1 MKTGKIGDLVLHYKI
16 LRKLGAGGM
25 GVVYLAE
32 DTKLKREV
40 AIKFLPYQVSSN
52 DEEKQRFEIEA
63 QAAASLNHPNV
74 TTIHSID
81 EFNED
86 LFIVMEY
93 IDGTGLKDKV
103 KDGPIPVGEAVDIA
117 VQIASGLEAAHK
129 KGIVHR
135 DIKSQNI
142 MLTKN
147 GTVKIMDFGVAKIK
161 GRTKLTKIGTTV
173 GTIAYMSPEQAKGG
187 KVDHR
192 TDIWSFGVVLYEML
206 TGELPFS
213 GEYDQAV
220 IYSIMNTDP
229 ESLRKHLP
237 KGNQDIIRIVGKA
250 LEKDPDKR
258 YQNVSDIK
266 EDLNLLQSGSKSRSN
281 FRKRLNYWFG
291 SVVTSRKKIFQLG
304 LLLLIAAVILF
315 TVNTLY
321 TKSPPAINPDRSLS
335 VIPLPVANFD
345 YTAISP
351 DGKMLAIPGSDVNGK
366 WDIYLMDIKSGESR
380 KLNVSSSGD
389 FTTSQT
395 IFSPDGTTIAFGR
408 LHSDKDLEDICDVSV
423 LGGFVRVVADT
434 GAGITWSAAN
444 DRIYYLR
451 GIHRAP
457 SRSGWREYWSVKPDG
472 SDKKL
477 EFIDSLSEGTN
488 ISFSLTISP
497 DGKKA
502 AFTRP
507 FKGDFNEI
515 IVRDLKTG
523 KETRLTHFRKN
534 IDDIIWL
541 KNGYILYNLRNN
553 INSNLWVIPA
563 DGGTPKQLTN
573 EAFDATGESIATAAD
588 RLIFLRTTWSLSLW
602 KANSDGTKDEQVI
615 PDENVWDAAISPDGK
630 KAALIE
636 FDQFKKGRALILRNL
651 ESGQQQTLVPY
662 DTVYKVGVQW
672 SPGQSYLSYLE
683 FLKGPTASIPKV
695 EIMNLS
701 EGHEPQDFGYGFLLK
716 WVNDSLAVIRK
727 TMGPEMVDIQRLGG
741 RGKDIPKQLSH
752 EVELV
757 NVRTLKAKKYFRD
770 SVRAAFPVL
779 KGSKIVYEN
788 NNSRKLYIVSQKEL
802 NKDPNAVGR
811 PLLPKNLE
819 NKEIGSISFLDDF
832 IYYNIGNSIW
842 KMDLNTFHHSKVIDL
857 KEGTNYQLCSWQ
869 NSDKYVSYR
878 RIVAKRALIMMDNVF
893 LR

>member
-1 MKTGKIGDLVLHYKI
+1 MKTRKIGDLVLHYKI

-40 AIKFLPYQVSSN
+40 AIKFLPHQVSTD
-52 DEEKQRFEIEA
+52 DEEKRRFEIEA

-93 IDGTGLKDKV
+93 IDGTELKDNV
-103 KDGPIPVGEAVDIA
+103 KDRPIPPNKAVEIA
-117 VQIASGLEAAHK
+117 LQIASGLEAAHK

-142 MLTKN
+142 MLTKE

-161 GRTKLTKIGTTV
+161 GRTRLTKIGTTV
-173 GTIAYMSPEQAKGG
+173 GTISYMSPEQAKGG

-192 TDIWSFGVVLYEML
+192 ADIWSFGVVLYEML

-220 IYSIMNTDP
+220 IYSIINSNP
-229 ESLRKHLP
+229 ESLKKHLP
-237 KGNQDIIRIVGKA
+237 KGNQDIIRIVSKA

-258 YQNVSDIK
+258 YQNVSDIL
-266 EDLNLLQSGSKSRSN
+266 EDLSLIQSGSKSKIN
-281 FRKRLNYWFG
+281 LTNRLSYQIG
-291 SVVTSRKKIFQLG
+291 SVAAHRKKILQLG
-304 LLLLIAAVILF
+304 LFILFAAVILF
-315 TVNTLY
+315 TIERLFS
-321 TKSPPAINPDRSLS
+321 KSLPGINPDRSLS

-380 KLNVSSSGD
+380 KLNVASGNI
-389 FTTSQT
+389 TTSQAT
-395 IFSPDGTTIAFGR
+395 FSPDGTTIAFGR
-408 LHSDKDLEDICDVSV
+408 LNPDKNLEEICDVSV

-434 GAGITWSAAN
+434 GAGISWSAAN

-472 SDKKL
+472 SEKKL
-477 EFIDSLSEGTN
+477 EFIDSLSAGTN
-488 ISFSLTISP
+488 ISFSFSISP

-507 FKGDFNEI
+507 FEGDFNEI
-515 IVRDLKTG
+515 IIRDLKSG
-523 KETRLTHFRKN
+523 KETRLTHFRKS

-541 KNGYILYNLRNN
+541 KDGYILYNLRNN
-553 INSNLWVIPA
+553 INSNLWVIPE

-573 EAFDATGESIATAAD
+573 EAFDATGESISVAAD
-588 RLIFLRTTWSLSLW
+588 RLIFLRTTWSHTLW
-602 KANSDGTKDEQVI
+602 KASTDGKKDEQVI
-615 PDENVWDAAISPDGK
+615 PDKNVWDAAISPDGK
-630 KAALIE
+630 QAALIV
-636 FDQFKKGRALILRNL
+636 FDQFKSGRALILRNL
-651 ESGQQQTLVPY
+651 ESGQQQTIVPY

-672 SPGQSYLSYLE
+672 SPGESYISYLQ
-683 FLKGPTASIPKV
+683 FLKGPTASIPRIK
-695 EIMNLS
+695 IMNLS
-701 EGHEPQDFGYGFLLK
+701 EGHEPEDFGYGFLLK
-716 WVNDSLAVIRK
+716 WVNDSLAVIQK
-727 TMGPEMVDIQRLGG
+727 DMGPEMEDMQRLGG
-741 RGKDIPKQLSH
+741 RGKDIPKQISH
-752 EVELV
+752 EVELL
-757 NVRTLKAKKYFRD
+757 NVRTSKAKKYFRD

-779 KGSKIVYEN
+779 NGSKIVYEN
-788 NNSRKLYIVSQKEL
+788 NNQRKLYIVSRKEL
-802 NKDPNAVGR
+802 DKDPNAVGR
-811 PLLPKNLE
+811 PLLPENNE
-819 NKEIGSISFLDDF
+819 NKEIRSISFLDDL
-832 IYYNIGNSIW
+832 IYYNIGNSIR
-842 KMDLNTFHHSKVIDL
+842 KMDLNTFQQSKVIDL
-857 KEGTNYQLCSWQ
+857 KKGINYQLCAWQ
-869 NSDKYVSYR
+869 YSDKYVSYR
-878 RIVAKRALIMMDNVF
+878 RIESKKDLIMMDNVF
-893 LR
+893 LK